1 MVSTNGGSRP
11 RWRRDGKEIL
21 LPQPGFQDD
30 GCGGESHCDELRNRA
45 PPRAVPDARRQRG
58 FFIPTYDV
66 TADGQRFLINT
77 ALEAE
82 GPPPITVVMNWARP
96 N

>member
-1 MVSTNGGSRP
+1 MMAVDVKATATTFETFRP
-11 RWRRDGKEIL
+11 REL
-21 LPQPGFQDD
+21 FQT
-30 GCGGESHCDELRNRA
+30 RVVA
-45 PPRAVPDARRQRG
+45 AT
-58 FFIPTYDV
+58 FFMPTYDV

-82 GPPPITVVMNWARP
+82 GPAPITVVMNWARP